1 MVKNKGSVRGH
12 KRGVCPGLPSNFD
25 LADYTNTPMTNW
37 FSPRVLF
44 STGIRD
50 LLSKL
55 FGAYAD
61 RRAIIAALKPAKTFD
76 DWKDRDHVWVDY
88 VADLGDGWDST
99 YSIAWCLA
107 QTKQAVEINDKKMDL
122 PRGDIL
128 VMGGD
133 QVYPFAS
140 TEGYKRRL
148 VRPYQAALPCT
159 PKGKHPTVFA
169 IPGNHDWYDGLR
181 GFMRR
186 FCQGAWLGGWK
197 TKQTRPYWS
206 IQLPHGWWLW
216 GVDIQLDD
224 YIDQAQVGFFRETAK
239 NVQSGDHIILC
250 VAEPSWV
257 FAATGDTKL
266 YRNLAFL
273 ENEII
278 ANRNAHLVATLSGD
292 LHHFAHYEAR
302 DDFKHNSD
310 GLTRHKI
317 TCGGGGAFTHG
328 THHLPKSINLVEQ
341 EETRTYN
348 RSDKMLPETGASK
361 RLLWKNLF
369 FPFRHLAFASIL
381 GGFYLAFA
389 LALAQVGLLG
399 KLASIPIEAAN
410 LGQVF
415 SLYIKVT
422 FSNVGAFVFLGFLF
436 GSAYLFAQPDWHSKP
451 GLKRAPK
458 FWGGL
463 AHSAMHLLVLVPAL
477 WALSHWGGINLPP
490 LTPDWPSAIKFSL
503 AVFFT
508 GAVGGGL
515 VFGIYLSL
523 SNLLFGFHRTE
534 AFSAVRDANHKS
546 FLRMKI
552 SKKGLVIYPL
562 GLKETER
569 NWKENKDS
577 GENKS
582 WISPGG
588 EKKLA
593 PELICGPIEIKGQ

>member
-1 MVKNKGSVRGH
+1 MEKNERPAPGH
-12 KRGVCPGLPSNFD
+12 KRDACPGLPSDFD
-25 LADYTNTPMTNW
+25 LADYTGTPMTNW
-37 FSPRVLF
+37 FSPKVLF
-44 STGIRD
+44 TTGIRD

-61 RRAIIAALKPAKTFD
+61 RRAIIAALKPAKSFD
-76 DWKDRDHVWVDY
+76 DWKDHDHIWVDY

-107 QTKQAVEINDKKMDL
+107 QIKQTIGIKDKKMDL

-140 TEGYKRRL
+140 AEAYKRRL

-181 GFMRR
+181 AFMRR

-224 YIDQAQVGFFRETAK
+224 YIDQAQVEFFRETAK
-239 NVQSGDHIILC
+239 KVQAGNRIILC

-257 FAATGDTKL
+257 FAATGDTRL
-266 YRNLAFL
+266 HRNLAFL

-278 ANRNAHLVATLSGD
+278 ANREAHLVATLSGD
-292 LHHFAHYEAR
+292 LHHFAHYEAH
-302 DDFKHNSD
+302 DDFEHNNN
-310 GLTRHKI
+310 GQARHKI

-328 THHLPKSINLVEQ
+328 THHLPESIKLVEQ
-341 EETRTYN
+341 DETRTYT
-348 RSDKMLPETGASK
+348 RSDKMLPEAGESK
-361 RLLWKNLF
+361 QMLWGNIF
-369 FPFRHLAFASIL
+369 FPFRHLAFAGIL
-381 GGFYLAFA
+381 GSFYLAFA
-389 LALAQVGLLG
+389 LTLAHVGLLD
-399 KLASIPIEAAN
+399 KLASIPVEIGN
-410 LGQVF
+410 LGAVF
-415 SLYIKVT
+415 AAYIKVT
-422 FSNVGAFVFLGFLF
+422 SSSLWALVFFALLF
-436 GSAYLFAQPDWHSKP
+436 GSAYLFAQPDWRSKP
-451 GLKRAPK
+451 GQKRVPK

-463 AHSAMHLLVLVPAL
+463 AHSLMHLWVLVPVL
-477 WALSHWGGINLPP
+477 WALSHWGEINLPP
-490 LTPDWPSAIKFSL
+490 FAPDWSSALKFGL
-503 AVFFT
+503 AVFFA
-508 GAVGGGL
+508 GAVGGG
-515 VFGIYLSL
+515 VIFGIYLSL
-523 SNLLFGFHRTE
+523 SNLLAGFHRTE
-534 AFSAVRDANHKS
+534 AFSALRGADYKS

-562 GLKETER
+562 GLKKSER
-569 NWKENKDS
+569 NWKQNPDKR
-577 GENKS
+577 ENKS
-582 WISPGG
+582 WISPDG
-588 EKKLA
+588 EEELV
-593 PELICGPIEIKGQ
+593 PELICGPIEIKG